1 MSKLSRLGHISLY
14 AHDVRRLASFYEIAL
29 ELAVVNLGDETASL
43 AIDPKTGRHDLLI
56 LGNPHHVHL
65 AFCVD
70 TLNDFKDVWRKL
82 AEHSILANGPYVE
95 SDYASF
101 SFLDPEG
108 NHVEI
113 IWAHQRKAEHP
124 QRRKISFREL
134 EQFGVSQE

>member
-43 AIDPKTGRHDLLI
+43 AIDPQSSRHDLLI

-70 TLNDFKDVWRKL
+70 TLNDFKDVWKKL
-82 AEHSILANGPYVE
+82 TEHGILAHGPYVE
-95 SDYASF
+95 REYASF

-113 IWAHQRKAEHP
+113 IWAHQSEASDP

-134 EQFGVSQE
+134 EEFLVSQE